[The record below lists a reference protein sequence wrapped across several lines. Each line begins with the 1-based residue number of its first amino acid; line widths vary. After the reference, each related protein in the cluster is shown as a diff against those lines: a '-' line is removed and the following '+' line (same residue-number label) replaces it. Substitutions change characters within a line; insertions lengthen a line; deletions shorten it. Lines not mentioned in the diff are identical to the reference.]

1 MIRLDAPYTDE
12 IAALLHATAPRD
24 FPLGD
29 LAALHAAGEVHFA
42 VGEDAAVVVAWQVRG
57 DTLEIV
63 GLNAEASPFAL
74 RALWADLEAYA
85 LGHADIARIVCMV
98 ESRQMQMLVAHFGMR
113 PRAVMYVKAVA

>member
-1 MIRLDAPYTDE
+1 MIRLDAPYSDE

-29 LAALHAAGEVHFA
+29 LKAHHAAGEVHFA
-42 VGEDAAVVVAWQVRG
+42 VSDDAAAVVAWQRNG

-74 RALWADLEAYA
+74 RGLWADIEAYA
-85 LGHADIARIVCMV
+85 LGHTEIERIMCMV
-98 ESRQMQMLVAHFGMR
+98 ESRAMQMLVAHFGMA